1 MYWICTQRA
10 IGGQIRCP
18 ISVAKNVACFV
29 SFSPSYYCTHI
40 HTHSHTHYIMYASR
54 THSQSQS
61 HTHSLFTHSFAH
73 KNTTTAPYCNL
84 IQSPQNSKP
93 QAAQYAHSSAQYSQP
108 TRTEGN
114 SPQRAGVHARSS
126 VEPRRCASVHHR
138 CVQVGAT

>member
-1 MYWICTQRA
+1 MYTKSHWGTDPLPHFRHKE
-10 IGGQIRCP
+10 RCLFRQFF
-18 ISVAKNVACFV
+18 SFLLLHRLTAHTYTHTLHNVCI
-29 SFSPSYYCTHI
+29 THTLTI
-40 HTHSHTHYIMYASR
+40 TIT
-54 THSQSQS
+54 

-93 QAAQYAHSSAQYSQP
+93 QAAQNAHSSAQYSQP

-126 VEPRRCASVHHR
+126 VEPRRCTSVHHR